1 MTEVL
6 DEFLISRAEAVEEQ
20 ESTNDLL
27 FKIELWIEEGGES
40 EVTFWTAIRSHLLAA
55 RMG

>member
-1 MTEVL
+1 MNEVL
-6 DEFLISRAEAVEEQ
+6 DEFLISRAEAIEEQ

-27 FKIELWIEEGGES
+27 FKIDMWIEEGSES
-40 EVTFWTAIRSHLLAA
+40 EIAFWTALRSHLLAA

>member
-1 MTEVL
+1 MNKLL
-6 DEFLISRAEAVEEQ
+6 DEFLISRAEAMEEQ

-27 FKIELWIEEGGES
+27 FKIDTWIEEGSES
-40 EVTFWTAIRSHLLAA
+40 EIAFWTALRCHLLAA